1 MQDTKILEAGGH
13 STRVLDVGEGHPVV
27 VLHGWG
33 GRIESMAPVIN
44 CLRSGFRVIAIDL
57 PGFGE
62 SPVPAGAWGTPDYA
76 TYVRDL
82 LAGLDI
88 HRAHFIGHS
97 FGAKVSFYLSA
108 TMPSLVDRL
117 MLMGSPGLRTP
128 PNLKA
133 RAKRAASKGARV
145 AGKVG
150 APGRALR
157 DRVYKAIA
165 SQDYQDAGPLR
176 PILVKVVNENYESLL
191 PRVASSTLLL
201 WGSEDDAAPL
211 AHGRKMEHLI
221 ADAGLVVFEGAGHFA
236 YLDEPDRFCRIARQF
251 LAEPA
256 DG

>member
-1 MQDTKILEAGGH
+1 
-13 STRVLDVGEGHPVV
+13 
-27 VLHGWG
+27 
-33 GRIESMAPVIN
+33 
-44 CLRSGFRVIAIDL
+44 
-57 PGFGE
+57 
-62 SPVPAGAWGTPDYA
+62 
-76 TYVRDL
+76 
-82 LAGLDI
+82 
-88 HRAHFIGHS
+88 
-97 FGAKVSFYLSA
+97 
-108 TMPSLVDRL
+108 

-211 AHGRKMEHLI
+211 AHGQEMEKLI
-221 ADAGLVVFEGAGHFA
+221 PDAGLVVFEGAGHFA
-236 YLDEPDRFCRIARQF
+236 YLDEADRFCRVVSHFFGACS
-251 LAEPA
+251 
-256 DG
+256 G

>member
-1 MQDTKILEAGGH
+1 MQETKTLEAGGQP
-13 STRVLDVGEGHPVV
+13 TRVLDVGVGPPVV

-33 GRIESMAPVIN
+33 GRIESMAPIVN
-44 CLRSGFRVIAIDL
+44 CLRSDFRVVALDL

-62 SPVPAGAWGTPDYA
+62 SPVPAGVWGTPDYA

-82 LAGLDI
+82 LASLDI

-97 FGAKVSFYLSA
+97 FGAKVSFYLAA
-108 TMPSLVDRL
+108 TVPTLVDRL

-128 PNLKA
+128 PSFKA

-145 AGKVG
+145 AGKLG
-150 APGRALR
+150 SPGRALR
-157 DRVYKAIA
+157 DRVYRAIA

-176 PILVKVVNENYESLL
+176 PILVKVVNEDYEGLL
-191 PRVASSTLLL
+191 PRVGSSTLLL
-201 WGSEDDAAPL
+201 WGSADDAAPL
-211 AHGRKMEHLI
+211 AHGQRMEHLI

-236 YLDEPDRFCRIARQF
+236 YLDEPERFCRIARHF
-251 LAEPA
+251 LAEPT